1 MQTIKRCCC
10 HHKRRLRNG
19 FIQVQYSI
27 WSVKKVDINRTPRD
41 FNGVTTKRLKR
52 FRPVNYFR
60 KSIGSDKNQQ
70 WRCSPPN
77 LKRIGCHFLLNFN
90 CWKSPEFLCDWRA
103 AGGVTSAIF
112 TQKRQTKLQPTE
124 PETNSKRLQLNQVFH
139 FSCCRMDIQTNRL
152 TNQVDQQRYKILHR
166 IWITW
171 SGYRRIGWH
180 VIQCHPWS
188 YPSHSS
194 TTPWTHF
201 FLCYPSITVLQ
212 IQFHLAFSNQLTLIG
227 NLLANGHRR
236 LDWNSQ
242 WVNC

>member
-124 PETNSKRLQLNQVFH
+124 PETNSERLQLNQVFH

-180 VIQCHPWS
+180 VIHGRIHRIHQRRRGHISFSAIHPS
-188 YPSHSS
+188 
-194 TTPWTHF
+194 
-201 FLCYPSITVLQ
+201 
-212 IQFHLAFSNQLTLIG
+212 QFCRFNFIWLSVISWRWLEIYWQMVTDDLIEIPG
-227 NLLANGHRR
+227 G
-236 LDWNSQ
+236 
-242 WVNC
+242 